1 MSQSPILLVDDEE
14 AVRESLGA
22 WLREDGYQVETAP
35 DGQAA
40 LDKLARHAYGVLL
53 LDLKMPGLD
62 GLQVLVE
69 AKKRQP
75 DLVAILMTAFATVDT
90 AVQAMKQGAHDYLV
104 KPFDPEELSQLVQRL
119 TRETALHRQDGG
131 RLSSHPIVRRE

>member
-1 MSQSPILLVDDEE
+1 MSQNQILVVDDEE
-14 AVRESLGA
+14 AVRESLGG

-40 LDKLARHAYGVLL
+40 LDKLAQHAYGILL
-53 LDLKMPGLD
+53 VDLKMPGLD

-90 AVQAMKQGAHDYLV
+90 AVQAMKQGANDYLV
-104 KPFDPEELSQLVQRL
+104 KPFDPEKLSQLVQRL
-119 TRETALHRQDGG
+119 TR
-131 RLSSHPIVRRE
+131 